1 MIDTLADAGEET
13 AMARTIRRAGQT
25 SPRSGDLAPAA
36 AGPADDAW
44 PPALSTPS
52 LTTTEI

>member
-1 MIDTLADAGEET
+1 
-13 AMARTIRRAGQT
+13 MARTIRRAGQT